1 MAFATGE
8 GSNRLAV
15 NTTAIPI
22 VLVAS
27 GTATAASETYQEMDA
42 AFRRQFPAH
51 AICWAFSSN
60 AIRKRIKAQGGR
72 DLETPAAV
80 MAALAARGYR
90 EAVVQSLHLICGQE
104 FHHMVWEAAKSPLA
118 VKIGLPLL
126 SHPEDFDDV
135 TDWMATLAPQD
146 PRGALVM
153 VGHGTAHPSWMTY
166 DVLLRRMVDVF
177 QQRVLLGLIK
187 GDPGPVQV
195 ARVLKQADFERVTL
209 RPFMLVAGAHFGQD
223 IAKARS
229 GSWKTELEK
238 AGLAVMPRAEGMGLA
253 PAIQKIFFR
262 HIEAALTTQPLD
274 LT

>member
-1 MAFATGE
+1 MP
-8 GSNRLAV
+8 V

-27 GTATAASETYQEMDA
+27 GTATAASETYQQLDA
-42 AFRRQFPAH
+42 VFRRQFPAH
-51 AICWAFSSN
+51 EICWAFSSN

-80 MAALAARGYR
+80 MDDLVARGYR
-90 EAVVQSLHLICGQE
+90 QAVVQSLHLICGQE
-104 FHHMVWEAAKSPLA
+104 FHHMVWEVAKRPLA

-126 SHPEDFDDV
+126 SHPEDFNDV
-135 TDWMATLAPQD
+135 TAWMATLAPPH
-146 PRGALVM
+146 PREALVM

-166 DVLLRRMVDVF
+166 DVLARRLHDAF
-177 QQRVLLGLIK
+177 EQRILLGLIK
-187 GDPGPVQV
+187 GDPGPEQV
-195 ARVLKQADFERVTL
+195 ARTLAQADFRRVTL

-223 IAKARS
+223 IARERS

-238 AGLAVMPRAEGMGLA
+238 AGLTVMPQADAMGLE
-253 PAIQKIFFR
+253 PAIQEIFIR
-262 HIEAALTTQPLD
+262 HIEVAMTTNPLD

>member
-1 MAFATGE
+1 
-8 GSNRLAV
+8 LAV

-42 AFRRQFPAH
+42 AFRRRFPAH
-51 AICWAFSSN
+51 EICWAYSSN
-60 AIRKRIKAQGGR
+60 AIRKRIMAQGGR

-80 MAALAARGYR
+80 MAALSARGYR

-104 FHHMVWEAAKSPLA
+104 FHHMVWETAKSPLA
-118 VKIGLPLL
+118 VKLGLPLL
-126 SHPEDFDDV
+126 SHPEDFIDV
-135 TDWMATLAPQD
+135 TDWMTTLVPQD
-146 PRGALVM
+146 PREALVL

-166 DVLLRRMVDVF
+166 DVLARHMHEAF
-177 QQRVLLGLIK
+177 QQRVRLGLIK
-187 GDPGPVQV
+187 GGQGPVQV
-195 ARVLKQADFERVTL
+195 ARILKQADFERVTL

-223 IAKARS
+223 IARARS

-238 AGLAVMPRAEGMGLA
+238 AGFAVMPRAEGMGLA
-253 PAIQKIFFR
+253 SAIQKIFFR
-262 HIEAALTTQPLD
+262 HIEAAMTTKPLD